1 MPRTT
6 AARADALAT
15 AERLFRTQGYAATGL
30 TQILDESGAPKGSFY
45 FHFPD
50 GKDGLAAELVAT
62 YAESGRALI
71 EHLGAAS
78 SSARSFVQQLCSAFA
93 AEMKAHDYQRGCLVQ
108 NLAVERGL
116 TDDALGQAL
125 RAAIEAWI
133 AAIAATLLRQ
143 GLSKAR
149 SQGLATALVS
159 ALEGA
164 RTVARLQQ
172 NDAAFRQLAV
182 VFQAA
187 VSAEAE

>member
-30 TQILDESGAPKGSFY
+30 TQILEESGAPKGSFY

-50 GKDGLAAELVAT
+50 GKDGLAAELVAA

-71 EHLGAAS
+71 AQLGAVSPGA
-78 SSARSFVQQLCSAFA
+78 AVFIKQLCSAFA
-93 AEMKAHDYQRGCLVQ
+93 AEMRAGEYQRGCLVQ

-116 TDDALGQAL
+116 SDDALGQAL
-125 RAAIEAWI
+125 RAAIESWI
-133 AAIAATLLRQ
+133 AATAEALVRH
-143 GLSKAR
+143 GLAKAR
-149 SQGLATALVS
+149 AQGLATALVS

-164 RTVARLQQ
+164 RTVARLQRS
-172 NDAAFRQLAV
+172 DAAFRQLADL
-182 VFQAA
+182 FQRAL
-187 VSAEAE
+187 EAHPE